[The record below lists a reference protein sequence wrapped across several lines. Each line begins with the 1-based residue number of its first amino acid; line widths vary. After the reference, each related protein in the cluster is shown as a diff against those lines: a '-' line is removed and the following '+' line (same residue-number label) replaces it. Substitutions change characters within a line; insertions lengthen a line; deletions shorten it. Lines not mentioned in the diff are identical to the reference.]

1 MAVTM
6 IFNVPENLARDAELN
21 EDTIL
26 TAHIEDGKLVVEV
39 QEDVEMLSL
48 LDFIEE
54 LTTTEQYTVLGYL
67 SSKLIGAHMR
77 SHEESEDF
85 YGE

>member
-6 IFNVPENLARDAELN
+6 IFNLPENLARDAKLN
-21 EDTIL
+21 EDTVL

-77 SHEESEDF
+77 SHEEREDF

>member
-6 IFNVPENLARDAELN
+6 IFNIPENLVREAEVN
-21 EDTIL
+21 EETVL
-26 TAHIEDGKLVVEV
+26 TAHIEEGKLVVEV

-67 SSKLIGAHMR
+67 SSKLIGAHVA
-77 SHEESEDF
+77 HQEESEDF

>member
-6 IFNVPENLARDAELN
+6 IFNLPETLARETELN
-21 EDTIL
+21 EDTVL

-48 LDFIEE
+48 LDFTEE

-67 SSKLIGAHMR
+67 STKLIGAHMR

>member
-1 MAVTM
+1 MKKIIKLVLLMAMVWLPAHAE
-6 IFNVPENLARDAELN
+6 NVQITSP
-21 EDTIL
+21 
-26 TAHIEDGKLVVEV
+26 DGKLVVEV

-67 SSKLIGAHMR
+67 SSKLIGAHIR

>member
-6 IFNVPENLARDAELN
+6 IFNLPENLARDAELN
-21 EDTIL
+21 EDTVL

-39 QEDVEMLSL
+39 QEDVEMLAL

-54 LTTTEQYTVLGYL
+54 LTTAEQYTVLGYL
-67 SSKLIGAHMR
+67 SSKLIGAHIAH
-77 SHEESEDF
+77 HEEREDF

>member
-6 IFNVPENLARDAELN
+6 IFNLPENLARDVKLN
-21 EDTIL
+21 EDTVL
-26 TAHIEDGKLVVEV
+26 TAHIEDGKLMVEV

-67 SSKLIGAHMR
+67 SSKLIGAHIVH
-77 SHEESEDF
+77 HEESEDF

>member
-6 IFNVPENLARDAELN
+6 IFNIPETLARDAELN
-21 EDTIL
+21 EDTVL

-54 LTTTEQYTVLGYL
+54 LTTAEQYTVLGYL
-67 SSKLIGAHMR
+67 SSKLIGAHVGH
-77 SHEESEDF
+77 SEEREDF

>member
-6 IFNVPENLARDAELN
+6 IFNIPETLARDAELN
-21 EDTIL
+21 EDTTL

-67 SSKLIGAHMR
+67 STKLIGAHVAC
-77 SHEESEDF
+77 SEEREDF

>member
-6 IFNVPENLARDAELN
+6 IFNIPENLVREAELN
-21 EDTIL
+21 EDTVL

-67 SSKLIGAHMR
+67 SSKLIGVHMR
-77 SHEESEDF
+77 NHDESEDF

>member
-6 IFNVPENLARDAELN
+6 IFNIPENLAREAELN
-21 EDTIL
+21 EDTVL
-26 TAHIEDGKLVVEV
+26 TAHIENGKLVVEV

-67 SSKLIGAHMR
+67 SSKLIGAHVA
-77 SHEESEDF
+77 HQEESEDF
-85 YGE
+85 YGQ